1 MARPPQHMT
10 IYGPDGKPL
19 KKVTL
24 RGPEWTPEIEVPDE
38 SDPTIPMPGQPP

>member
-1 MARPPQHMT
+1 MT
-10 IYGPDGKPL
+10 IYGPDWKPL